1 MAAPKYD
8 WKKIKQDHIDG
19 KYKNLKELAK
29 AYGIPYNT
37 MRKKASTW
45 NRDKKNNKTAK
56 YVSDIDLDKTEEILG
71 IEIPEDRSKCSI
83 QMYDKLYVIGMMML
97 NDPSNFF
104 TQEGL
109 PKTKQFLDMTSTVE
123 KIHKGYAECSPKK
136 EETSQLT
143 AYTNMIQELK
153 NNIKEEDLLE
163 D

>member
-1 MAAPKYD
+1 MF
-8 WKKIKQDHIDG
+8 
-19 KYKNLKELAK
+19 
-29 AYGIPYNT
+29 
-37 MRKKASTW
+37 
-45 NRDKKNNKTAK
+45 NK
-56 YVSDIDLDKTEEILG
+56 LF
-71 IEIPEDRSKCSI
+71 
-83 QMYDKLYVIGMMML
+83 VIGMIML

-123 KIHKGYAECSPKK
+123 KIHKGYAECAPKK

>member
-8 WKKIKQDHIDG
+8 WKKIKQDYLDG

-29 AYGIPYNT
+29 AYDVPYNT
-37 MRKKASTW
+37 MRKKASNW
-45 NRDKKNNKTAK
+45 SRDKKNNKTAK

-71 IEIPEDRSKCSI
+71 IEIPEDRSQCSI
-83 QMYDKLYVIGMMML
+83 HMYDKLYIVGMMML

-109 PKTKQFLDMTSTVE
+109 PKTKQFLDMASTVE
-123 KIHKGYAECSPKK
+123 KIHKGYAECAPKK